1 MNKYKI
7 LDNNLDIKLQ
17 VPISTTWD
25 FLNRGDLI
33 DQYET
38 IVAEEMVGKPQNF
51 EMARFSRKRISTPN
65 GYITSVTHK
74 FFFAD
79 YTQSPLVPLNLP
91 ATWENSY
98 ILGNRFTADELYR
111 NVKSVKKS
119 FFKID
124 LYDTTDAKKQKNYL
138 TIILN
143 TSQGLPEQI
152 VVTDSVTTYECKKYK
167 LTSKNIKS
175 IRYKNCCGTIE
186 SKEHGPGPENIDPTT
201 GGFLATFCL
210 LNGEDII
217 VTAINNVVYEID
229 TTTGTNYFE
238 DTLLDYTLTYIEDC
252 VCLNPDGTV
261 SNVMTTAIS
270 TVIESVSPIFILDH
284 IGLKESYFIYWFKDF
299 NILKL
304 DKLYMRVKFFNGKTG
319 EFTTFTTIK
328 QTLINANNPFR
339 VDNNY
344 FYREVTFDFVN
355 YLYDITNSGTS
366 GSGGTNGSSGVSTQ
380 SLPVLEWY
388 EYINPPQNNS

>member
-1 MNKYKI
+1 VNKYRI
-7 LDNNLDIKLQ
+7 LNNNQSIVLQ

-79 YTQSPLVPLNLP
+79 YAQSPLVPLNLP

-143 TSQGLPEQI
+143 TTQGLPEQI
-152 VVTDSVTTYECKKYK
+152 VTTDTLTTYQCKKYN
-167 LTSKNIKS
+167 LTSKNIKT
-175 IRYKNCCGTIE
+175 IRFRNCCGTVQSIE
-186 SKEHGPGPENIDPTT
+186 DNGTFN
-201 GGFLATFCL
+201 ATFCIM
-210 LNGEDII
+210 NGEDIM
-217 VTAINNVVYEID
+217 VTLINNMFYEID

-238 DTLLDYTLTYIEDC
+238 DTTMDYTLTYIEDC

-261 SNVMTTAIS
+261 SNVTTTAIS
-270 TVIESVSPIFILDH
+270 TAIESVSPVFILDH

-344 FYREVTFDFVN
+344 FYREVTFDYVN
-355 YLYDITNSGTS
+355 YLYDII
-366 GSGGTNGSSGVSTQ
+366 GSGE

-388 EYINPPQNNS
+388 EYINPPQNNF

>member
-1 MNKYKI
+1 M
-7 LDNNLDIKLQ
+7 
-17 VPISTTWD
+17 PISTTWD

-51 EMARFSRKRISTPN
+51 EMARFSRKRISAPN

-79 YTQSPLVPLNLP
+79 YVQSSLVPLNLP

-111 NVKSVKKS
+111 NVNSVKKS

-143 TSQGLPEQI
+143 TTQGLPEQI

-167 LTSKNIKS
+167 ITSKNIKS
-175 IRYKNCCGTIE
+175 IRYKNCCGTIQSQE
-186 SKEHGPGPENIDPTT
+186 YGPGNIDPNT

-217 VTAINNVVYEID
+217 VTGNNNLVYEID

-238 DTLLDYTLTYIEDC
+238 DTLLDYTLTYIDDC
-252 VCLNPDGTV
+252 ACLNPDGTV
-261 SNVMTTAIS
+261 SNVNTTAIS
-270 TVIESVSPIFILDH
+270 TAIESVSPVFILDH

-299 NILKL
+299 DILKL

-344 FYREVTFDFVN
+344 FYREVTFDYVN
-355 YLYDITNSGTS
+355 YLYDII
-366 GSGGTNGSSGVSTQ
+366 GSGE

-388 EYINPPQNNS
+388 EYINPPQNNF

>member
-1 MNKYKI
+1 MTDVNKYK
-7 LDNNLDIKLQ
+7 LLNNNKDKHLQ
-17 VPISTTWD
+17 VSIPTTWD

-51 EMARFSRKRISTPN
+51 EMARFSRKRLSTSN

-79 YTQSPLVPLNLP
+79 YTQNTTTPLNLP
-91 ATWENSY
+91 STWQNSY
-98 ILGNRFTADELYR
+98 IGGNEFTADELYK
-111 NVKSVKKS
+111 NVKSVQKS

-124 LYDTTDAKKQKNYL
+124 LYDTKDAKKQKNYL

-143 TSQGLPEQI
+143 TTQGLPDQI
-152 VVTDSVTTYECKKYK
+152 VITDSVTIYECKKYR
-167 LTSKNIKS
+167 LTSKSIKV
-175 IRYKNCCGTIE
+175 IRYKSCCGTILSNE
-186 SKEHGPGPENIDPTT
+186 GNTPGSPYEFD
-201 GGFLATFCL
+201 ATFCL
-210 LNGEDII
+210 QNGEDIS
-217 VTAINNVVYEID
+217 VTLNDNNNTTYDID

-238 DTLLDYTLTYIEDC
+238 DTTINYTLTYIEDC

-261 SNVMTTAIS
+261 SNVNTTALS

-319 EFTTFTTIK
+319 EFTTFTTKK
-328 QTLINANNPFR
+328 QTEINVNNPFR
-339 VDNNY
+339 VNNDY

-355 YLYDITNSGTS
+355 YLYDIKGF
-366 GSGGTNGSSGVSTQ
+366 GK
-380 SLPVLEWY
+380 SLSIMDWY

>member
-1 MNKYKI
+1 VNKYK
-7 LDNNLDIKLQ
+7 LLNNNKDKHLQ
-17 VPISTTWD
+17 VSIPTTWD

-51 EMARFSRKRISTPN
+51 EMARFSRKRLSTSN

-79 YTQSPLVPLNLP
+79 YTQNTTTPLNLP
-91 ATWENSY
+91 STWQNSY
-98 ILGNRFTADELYR
+98 IGGNEFTSDELYK
-111 NVKSVKKS
+111 NVKSVQKS

-124 LYDTTDAKKQKNYL
+124 LYDTKDAKKQKNYL

-143 TSQGLPEQI
+143 TTQGLPDQI
-152 VVTDSVTTYECKKYK
+152 VITDSVTTYECKKYQI
-167 LTSKNIKS
+167 LSKNIRA
-175 IRYKNCCGTIE
+175 IRFKNCCGTTE
-186 SKEHGPGPENIDPTT
+186 SKEYEPGNIDPNT
-201 GGFLATFCL
+201 GWFLATFCL
-210 LNGEDII
+210 QNGEDIL
-217 VTAINNVVYEID
+217 VTSNANVVYEID

-238 DTLLDYTLTYIEDC
+238 DTLQEYTLTYIEDC
-252 VCLNPDGTV
+252 ACLNPDGTV
-261 SNVMTTAIS
+261 SNVNTTALS

-319 EFTTFTTIK
+319 EFTTFTTKK
-328 QTLINANNPFR
+328 QTEINVNNPFR
-339 VDNNY
+339 VNNDY

-366 GSGGTNGSSGVSTQ
+366 GSDGSNGSSGVSVQ

>member
-7 LDNNLDIKLQ
+7 LNNNQGIVLQ

-79 YTQSPLVPLNLP
+79 YAQSPLVPLNLP

-143 TSQGLPEQI
+143 TTQGLPEQI
-152 VVTDSVTTYECKKYK
+152 VVTDTLTTYECKKYR
-167 LTSKNIKS
+167 LLSKNIKA
-175 IRYKNCCGTIE
+175 IRYKNCCGTIQPIE
-186 SKEHGPGPENIDPTT
+186 FGPGNIDPNT
-201 GGFLATFCL
+201 GWFLATFCL
-210 LNGEDII
+210 QNGEDIL
-217 VTAINNVVYEID
+217 VTTNSNVVYEID

-238 DTLLDYTLTYIEDC
+238 DTTQEYTLTYIDDC

-261 SNVMTTAIS
+261 SNVNTTAIS
-270 TVIESVSPIFILDH
+270 TAIESVSPIFILDH

-344 FYREVTFDFVN
+344 FYREVTFDFVD

-366 GSGGTNGSSGVSTQ
+366 GSGGNGSSGLSTQ

-388 EYINPPQNNS
+388 EYINPPKNNG